1 MSHISYY
8 TKPLGQRS
16 AGKPPA
22 ALDVAG
28 AGDVPS
34 GNAPVF
40 DPTAE
45 RRLETEWD
53 LVCSTTRH
61 RASRRLY

>member
-40 DPTAE
+40 DPTWE
-45 RRLETEWD
+45 S
-53 LVCSTTRH
+53 VGV
-61 RASRRLY
+61 